1 MVKTLRVAN
10 PADPTQFMTINATDY
25 REAVHG
31 ALWHTQA
38 PDFEGVPAPLPQR
51 MDPAVRDLAAGMMFD
66 GLDMEALTKREP
78 PFSSLSP
85 VQQLT
90 YLRDKQQE
98 FNEAKTRFLR
108 DMQQRDR
115 EDREAG
121 MLAQG
126 HSSAPDLSEVSAQRT
141 AAEQGAAP
149 AAATQPPAAPAAPA
163 APTEKPA
170 ETPAAPP
177 AGAPW
182 AKAATAPAKP
192 TLTVEKGPGSKWFVM
207 DGKEPK
213 SAGFPT
219 KAEAEKAL
227 SEL

>member
-1 MVKTLRVAN
+1 MLKTLRVAN
-10 PADPTQFMTINATDY
+10 PADPTRFMTINAADY

-31 ALWHTQA
+31 ALWPDQL
-38 PDFEGVPAPLPQR
+38 PDFEGVPAPAAQR

-66 GLDMEALTKREP
+66 GLDMEALVNQQP

-90 YLRDKQQE
+90 HLRDKRQE
-98 FNEAKTRFLR
+98 FNEARTRFLR
-108 DMQQRDR
+108 DRQVSDKERGELRPGFTTEQ
-115 EDREAG
+115 
-121 MLAQG
+121 LASQG
-126 HSSAPDLSEVSAQRT
+126 GEHTPPPAP
-141 AAEQGAAP
+141 AAP
-149 AAATQPPAAPAAPA
+149 APPAPAAPA

-170 ETPAAPP
+170 ETPPAPPAPP

-182 AKAATAPAKP
+182 AAKAAATPAKP
-192 TLTVEKGPGSKWFVM
+192 ALTVEKGPGSKWFVM

-213 SAGFPT
+213 SAGFST

-227 SEL
+227 EGMKAAE